1 MATVLKS
8 KQFPEGINTANIEV
22 FNWEDVATRAR
33 TYISSVREQ
42 AQEILRQAND
52 EAAKLRQAAQE
63 QGRAAGQSDIVSTAE
78 SLATKIANQR
88 IQNATQSLASLA
100 DELEHATQQW
110 LRQWQHETI
119 PLAVSIAERL
129 VRRQLEIDPTILLQ
143 WLQDSVRLV
152 QGTQKIQLRMN
163 PSDIE
168 ILGGALTDLLA
179 DLKSQMEIEL
189 IADASIAKH
198 GLTLRSSEMFID
210 QQLRTQLDR
219 LREEL
224 L

>member
-33 TYISSVREQ
+33 TYLASVREQ
-42 AQEILRQAND
+42 ASDILRHAT
-52 EAAKLRQAAQE
+52 EESSKLRQAAQE
-63 QGRAAGQSDIVSTAE
+63 QGRAAGQSDIVATAE
-78 SLATKIANQR
+78 TLASKIANQR
-88 IQNATQSLASLA
+88 INSVAQTIHTLAE
-100 DELEHATQQW
+100 ELEQATQQW

-129 VRRQLEIDPTILLQ
+129 VCRQLEIDPTILLQ

-152 QGTQKIQLRMN
+152 QGTQKIQLRMH
-163 PSDIE
+163 PADIQV
-168 ILGGALTDLLA
+168 LGPALTQVLDDLRRR
-179 DLKSQMEIEL
+179 MEIEL
-189 IADASIAKH
+189 VSDESMARH
-198 GLTLRSSEMFID
+198 GLIFQSSEMLID

>member
-8 KQFPEGINTANIEV
+8 KQFPDGINTANIEV

-33 TYISSVREQ
+33 TYIASVREQ
-42 AQEILRQAND
+42 ANEMIRQATE
-52 EAAKLRQAAQE
+52 EAKNIRQSAQE

-78 SLATKIANQR
+78 SLASQLANQR
-88 IQNATQSLASLA
+88 VNSATKNISKLA
-100 DELEHATQQW
+100 DELEEATQQW

-129 VRRQLEIDPTILLQ
+129 VRRQLEIEPSILLQ

-152 QGTQKIQLRMN
+152 QDSQKVQLRMH
-163 PSDIE
+163 PSDID
-168 ILGGALTDLLA
+168 ILGSSLTEFLEKF
-179 DLKSQMEIEL
+179 KSRTDIEL
-189 IADASIAKH
+189 IPDESIAKH
-198 GLTLRSSEMFID
+198 GLTLRSAEMFID
-210 QQLRTQLDR
+210 QQLKTQLDR

>member
-8 KQFPEGINTANIEV
+8 KQFPDGINTANIEV

-33 TYISSVREQ
+33 TYIASVREQ
-42 AQEILRQAND
+42 ANEMIREANE
-52 EAAKLRQAAQE
+52 EAKKIRHSAQE
-63 QGRAAGQSDIVSTAE
+63 QGRAAGQNDIVSTAE
-78 SLATKIANQR
+78 SLASQLANQR
-88 IQNATQSLASLA
+88 VNNAAKSISKLA
-100 DELEHATQQW
+100 DELEEATQQW

-143 WLQDSVRLV
+143 WLKDSVRLV
-152 QGTQKIQLRMN
+152 QDNQKVQLRMH

-168 ILGGALTDLLA
+168 LLGSSLTELL
-179 DLKSQMEIEL
+179 DNLKGRTDIEL
-189 IADASIAKH
+189 ISDESIAKH
-198 GLTLRSSEMFID
+198 GLTLRSAEMFID
-210 QQLRTQLDR
+210 QQLITQLDR